1 MTKGS
6 AVLRFRKLNPTA
18 KAPTRAHPDDAGLDL
33 YAVDGADLRPGAS
46 AMVATGVSVEVPEGH
61 VGLILDRSSMARLG
75 LKTAGGVIDAGYRG
89 EVGVILWNISKQ
101 AHRLSA
107 GDRIA
112 QLLIVPIA
120 VPAVEEA
127 EDLTET
133 ERGAKGFGSTG
144 R

>member
-1 MTKGS
+1 MKKGS
-6 AVLRFRKLNPTA
+6 AVLRFRKLDPSA

-33 YAVDGADLRPGAS
+33 YAVKDAELRPGAS
-46 AMVATGVSVEVPEGH
+46 AMVPTGVSVEVPDGH
-61 VGLILDRSSMARLG
+61 VGLILDRSSMAKLG

-89 EVGVILWNISKQ
+89 EVGVILWNISGKV
-101 AHRLSA
+101 HRLSA

-112 QLLIVPIA
+112 QLLIIPIA

-127 EDLTET
+127 EALSET
-133 ERGAKGFGSTG
+133 QRGAKGFGSTG